1 MLKSSENKFLKLGF
15 RNYFVEWFLLII
27 ALIIIGIFTAYT
39 LILGHENIYK
49 REENRLTTQAKILND
64 NLSAQ
69 LHSIKESL
77 LSVRD
82 KLEKTSFDNPNNLF
96 FVTEQLKTFV
106 KILPTLRTFVVIDK
120 TGKPIASNREDI
132 LTYNYKEREYFV
144 NIQNNPDRDQFFVST
159 PYKTVLGAWT
169 LNIGVPYFNTNG
181 EFAGIIVAVFE
192 PEELKKLLN
201 SVLYASDM
209 VASIIHG
216 DGTLFLMTPYKE
228 ETLGVNL
235 NKAGTLY
242 SNYLNSGKSIITLR
256 GEAYI
261 FKKETI
267 VSFHIVKPEDV
278 QINKAIYVAVSR
290 DIDSIYASFEN
301 EFFIITSLYLVLL
314 LTSIPGLYFIQK
326 RRYISKLIELEA
338 EDMLKQRLESFAYL
352 DSLTEIPNRRYFDQ
366 VFDQEWR
373 YCLRNKKELS
383 IILVD
388 IDFFKSYN
396 DTYGHQAGD
405 VALKKV
411 AQALHNSLNRSHDLA
426 ARYGGE
432 EFICVL
438 PDTSLEGA
446 QIKAERLRAD
456 VENLNIPHENSKTS
470 NVVTISLGI
479 ASIVPRDDMNPSD
492 LLKMADEALYISK
505 KDGRNRV
512 SFKI

>member
-1 MLKSSENKFLKLGF
+1 MLQSSENKFLKLGF
-15 RNYFVEWFLLII
+15 KNYFVEWFLLVF
-27 ALIIIGIFTAYT
+27 ALLIIGIFTAYT
-39 LILGHENIYK
+39 LIIGYENIYK
-49 REENRLTTQAKILND
+49 REENRLATQAKIIND

-77 LSVRD
+77 LSVREE
-82 KLEKTSFDNPNNLF
+82 LEKTSFDNPNNLIS
-96 FVTEQLKTFV
+96 VTDQLKTFV

-132 LTYNYKEREYFV
+132 LKYNYKEREYFL
-144 NIQNNPDRDQFFVST
+144 NIQNNPHKDQFFVSA

-169 LNIGVPYFNTNG
+169 LNIGVPYLNANE
-181 EFAGIIVAVFE
+181 EFAGVIIAVFE
-192 PEELKKLLN
+192 PEELKKLLS
-201 SVLYASDM
+201 SVSYASDM
-209 VASIIHG
+209 VSSIIHG
-216 DGTLFLMTPYKE
+216 DGTLFLMSPFKE
-228 ETLGVNL
+228 ETLGINL
-235 NKAGTLY
+235 NKEGTLY
-242 SNYLNSGKSIITLR
+242 SKYLNSKKTAVTLK
-256 GEAYI
+256 GEALI
-261 FKKETI
+261 FKKDTL
-267 VSFHIVKPEDV
+267 VSFNIVKSED
-278 QINKAIYVAVSR
+278 INLDKALYVAVSR
-290 DIDSIYASFEN
+290 DVDSVYASFKN
-301 EFFIITSLYLVLL
+301 EFFIITSLYVVLL
-314 LTSIPGLYFIQK
+314 IISIPGLYFIQK

-373 YCLRNKKELS
+373 YCLRNQKELS
-383 IILVD
+383 IVLVD
-388 IDFFKSYN
+388 IDFFKMYN

-405 VALKKV
+405 VTLKEV
-411 AQALHNSLNRSHDLA
+411 AQALHKSLNRSHDLA

-438 PDTSLEGA
+438 PDTDISGA
-446 QIKAERLRAD
+446 QIKAESLRFD

-479 ASIVPRDDMNPSD
+479 ATIIPRDDMNPSD